1 MALVRHHL
9 ASEWDEQLHRTADLE
24 GALSR
29 QIAARSDCRDSD
41 LDELR
46 ARVGTFRDQLG
57 PEDAW
62 EHLVRQ
68 FGNGWTAEARPRDD
82 RDGYSFQIGTFVKL
96 SPATSDWPAIVE
108 LVKTA
113 EHIPG
118 VGIAGFE
125 MKSSGSRERRT
136 VDLVRIVVA
145 IHSRRTETIP

>member
-1 MALVRHHL
+1 MTKGVAYSKRLSVVSAAGVAAACAMALVRHHL

-68 FGNGWTAEARPRDD
+68 FGNGWTAEARPRDAA
-82 RDGYSFQIGTFVKL
+82 GSCM
-96 SPATSDWPAIVE
+96 IV
-108 LVKTA
+108 
-113 EHIPG
+113 HD
-118 VGIAGFE
+118 
-125 MKSSGSRERRT
+125 SRQT
-136 VDLVRIVVA
+136 
-145 IHSRRTETIP
+145 